1 MQILVTAE
9 MFGYGPIITGNYL
22 VESLKKKIN
31 AYWVFMGSGIAM
43 EQAKRSNMFDEYVA
57 CETYKLEDLEKNREY
72 FESSDAVIS
81 SENLQ
86 GAIFCVRNSFKVYY
100 IDNLF
105 WLWNKIPDELNR
117 VACYFMVDCFNTKE
131 NIKRIGSG
139 IQRYELVGPLRKNV
153 LRDSEKKE
161 NKVIINI
168 GGADSFLSSFELVK
182 EFYRIVL
189 SGIISKSKEANV
201 TDIIVCGG
209 KAMIDGLRC
218 YFLNENTVRFE
229 SFSKDEYLHEISQAR
244 YVFLSPGLGNFFE
257 CLNFSVPVMMLPPIN
272 YSQFWQ
278 MEEYKKIDFGISM
291 LNWCD
296 FQNYITVERD
306 VEEKVGVDQVLAN
319 VHNFIK
325 DKKAWQL
332 LNMEFQKYFDI
343 DTIDCSIRKEYQNK
357 YKVNGIDKI
366 AEVISKEM
374 AYVNI

>member
-43 EQAKRSNMFDEYVA
+43 EQAKRSNIFDEYVT
-57 CETYKLEDLEKNREY
+57 CETHVLEDLEKNREY
-72 FESSDAVIS
+72 FESSDAIIS

-105 WLWNKIPDELNR
+105 WLWNKIPEELNR
-117 VACYFMVDCFNTKE
+117 VACYFMVDCFNAKE
-131 NIKRIGSG
+131 NIKRIGRG
-139 IQRYELVGPLRKNV
+139 IQRYELVGPLRKNNM
-153 LRDSEKKE
+153 RDSEKKE

-168 GGADSFLSSFELVK
+168 GGADSFLSSFELVYK
-182 EFYRIVL
+182 FYRIVL
-189 SGIISKSKEANV
+189 SGIIQKSKGANI

-209 KAMIDGLRC
+209 KAMIDELKEC
-218 YFLNENTVRFE
+218 FPDEKTVRFE
-229 SFSKDEYLHEISQAR
+229 SFSKDEYLHEISKAR

-272 YSQFWQ
+272 YSQYWQ
-278 MEEYKKIDFGISM
+278 MEEYKKIDLGISM

-296 FQNYITVERD
+296 FQNYTIVERD

-319 VHNFIK
+319 VQNFIN
-325 DKKAWQL
+325 DKNAWEL
-332 LNMEFQKYFDI
+332 LNMEFKKYFTI
-343 DTIDCSIRKEYQNK
+343 DTIDCSTRKEYQNK
-357 YKVNGIDKI
+357 YRVNGIDKI

-374 AYVNI
+374 VIC